1 MFLECMMGEKQS
13 TQDQGRQ
20 RLDKWLF
27 FARMAKS
34 RSLAQSYI
42 QSGNVRVNGAPVRQP
57 SHMVKIGDRLD
68 ISFER
73 MDRILVVRASGERRG
88 PYDEAKLLYDDET
101 PPRPPGERL
110 TLLEQAVREPG
121 SGRPTKKERRA
132 LDRLMPENGD
142 D

>member
-1 MFLECMMGEKQS
+1 MGSNEQSLES
-13 TQDQGRQ
+13 TRQ

-42 QSGNVRVNGAPVRQP
+42 QSGHVRVNGSPMRQP
-57 SHMVKIGDRLD
+57 SHMLKAGDRLE

-73 MDRILVVRASGERRG
+73 MDRVLIVKAGGTRRG
-88 PYDEAKLLYDDET
+88 PYEEAKLLYDDQT
-101 PPRPPGERL
+101 PARAPSDRPTP
-110 TLLEQAVREPG
+110 LEQAMRLPG

-132 LDRLMPENGD
+132 LDRFLSDSDRSED
-142 D
+142 

>member
-1 MFLECMMGEKQS
+1 MGEKQ
-13 TQDQGRQ
+13 QPHDAGRQ

-34 RSLAQSYI
+34 RSLAQAYI
-42 QSGNVRVNGAPVRQP
+42 QSGNVRVNGSPVRQP
-57 SHMVKIGDRLD
+57 SHLVKAGDRLD

-73 MDRILVVRASGERRG
+73 MDRILLVKAPGERRG
-88 PYDEAKLLYDDET
+88 PYEEARLLYDDQT

-110 TLLEQAVREPG
+110 SLLDQAVREPG

-132 LDRLMPENGD
+132 LDRLMTD
-142 D
+142 DSDE

>member
-1 MFLECMMGEKQS
+1 MGEKQ
-13 TQDQGRQ
+13 QPHDAGRQ

-34 RSLAQSYI
+34 RSLAQAYI
-42 QSGNVRVNGAPVRQP
+42 QSGNVRVNGSPVRQP
-57 SHMVKIGDRLD
+57 SHLVKAGDRLD

-73 MDRILVVRASGERRG
+73 MDRILLVKAPGERRG
-88 PYDEAKLLYDDET
+88 PYEEARLLYDDQT

-110 TLLEQAVREPG
+110 SLLDQAVREPG

-132 LDRLMPENGD
+132 LDRLMTED
-142 D
+142 SDE